1 MAELVLAFS
10 YCVAWYV
17 VLTNLR
23 DGFNGCLEVIA
34 FLISAVWVILITI
47 GLLEWLV
54 ILLGT

>member
-54 ILLGT
+54 LY